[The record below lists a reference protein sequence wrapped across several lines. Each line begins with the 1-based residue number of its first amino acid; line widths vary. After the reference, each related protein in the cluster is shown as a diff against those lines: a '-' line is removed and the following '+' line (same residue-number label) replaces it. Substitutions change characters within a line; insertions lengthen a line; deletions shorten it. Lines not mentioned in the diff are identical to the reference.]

1 MLSRTANNLYWLSRY
16 MERAENFA
24 RILEVADRMS
34 MMPGAAADAQHSEW
48 WSTLMTSGCA
58 EAFEE
63 AGLRVEGPMVT
74 EFLARNPENPSSIY
88 SSIRQAREN
97 GRAVRTSLTMEMW
110 ECLNDTWLSFDQ
122 RWTDARRYGE
132 LRSFLDWVK
141 ERSTVFRGGLYGTM
155 LRDDA
160 FDFARLGT
168 YVERAD
174 NTARILDVK
183 YHVLLP
189 EGEEVGGG
197 VDYFQWTSLL
207 RAFSALGS
215 YHYLYRENPKPW
227 KIAELMILRREMPR
241 SLIGCYQQTVSH
253 LDRLAEAYGSRH
265 ECHRIAGQVYSQLQF
280 ADANDIFQS
289 GLHEFL
295 SDFIVRN
302 NRLGNEVARSYMFIG

>member
-1 MLSRTANNLYWLSRY
+1 MLSRTANSLYWLSRY

-24 RILEVADRMS
+24 RALEVADRMG
-34 MMPGAAADAQHSEW
+34 MMPGRNLETQQTEW
-48 WSTLMTSGCA
+48 RSTLATSGSA
-58 EAFEE
+58 GLFDE
-63 AGLRVEGPMVT
+63 AGLRVDGPTVA
-74 EFLARNPENPSSIY
+74 EFLGRNPDNPSSIY
-88 SSIRQAREN
+88 SCIRQAREN
-97 GRAVRTSLTMEMW
+97 GRAVRTSLTLEMW

-122 RWTDARRYGE
+122 RWQEARRYNE

-141 ERSTVFRGGLYGTM
+141 ERSTAFRGNLYGTM

-183 YHVLLP
+183 YHILLP

-227 KIAELMILRREMPR
+227 KIAELMILRKEMPR
-241 SLIGCYQQTVSH
+241 SLISCYEQSVLH
-253 LDRLAEAYGSRH
+253 LSRLAEAYGARH
-265 ECHRIAGQVYSQLQF
+265 ECHRIAGQVHSQLQF
-280 ADANDIFQS
+280 ADANEIFQS

-302 NRLGNEVARSYMFIG
+302 NRLGNEIARSYMFIG